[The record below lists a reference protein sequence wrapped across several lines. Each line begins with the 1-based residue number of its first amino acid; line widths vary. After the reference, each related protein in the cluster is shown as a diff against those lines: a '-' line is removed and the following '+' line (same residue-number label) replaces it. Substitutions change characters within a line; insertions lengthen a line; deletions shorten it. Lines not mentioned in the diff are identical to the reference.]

1 MNKQLLSR
9 STEQLP
15 DVFNYQKI
23 AQADSLYS
31 TPAIF
36 AWYVLSLMLEWA
48 IAAGG
53 VNALYQQ
60 NLLKA
65 QRLYDYIDQS
75 EFYDNPIDSRFR
87 SRMNVVLTLNKSE
100 LEDDFLISA
109 KKAGIIG
116 LKGHRARG
124 GIRVSLYN
132 TISIADVDKL
142 IDFMDTFVK
151 TGS

>member
-1 MNKQLLSR
+1 
-9 STEQLP
+9 
-15 DVFNYQKI
+15 
-23 AQADSLYS
+23 
-31 TPAIF
+31 
-36 AWYVLSLMLEWA
+36 
-48 IAAGG
+48 
-53 VNALYQQ
+53 
-60 NLLKA
+60 
-65 QRLYDYIDQS
+65 
-75 EFYDNPIDSRFR
+75 
-87 SRMNVVLTLNKSE
+87 MNVVLTLNKSE